1 MSVGMYIHQ
10 FDIAPKGQVNLTSSV
25 QPSSANELANKAYV
39 DAAIAA
45 GGGDWFA
52 SVLDQLNAPP
62 SSPAAGAR
70 YLVGSA
76 GSLGWASN
84 SNDIAVYN
92 GGANPETD
100 PSAWDYTTPSK
111 GGHVYLEDTGQTM
124 VYNGTAWVV
133 AGDASGALIAT
144 NNLSD
149 LTNPSAA
156 RGNLGLGDLAVQ
168 NDVDLGGSKVIGTLP
183 LDKGGTGA
191 STQSGARAALGLG
204 DISTQA
210 ASNVDI
216 TGGQISGITDLAIS
230 DGGTGASTAE
240 AARGNLGLTIGS
252 QVQAHSDLLDDIS
265 GLTVG
270 DGTFLVGDAN
280 GDIKAES
287 GATARASLGLGSAAV
302 LDAGVARADLVQA
315 AEAINSGSVL
325 TVGVSE
331 VATLVIEDSGG
342 PQFYNFSNITVPGGS
357 VFGANNAVGVIITAD
372 QPGGA
377 GTNGTVT
384 FSITTGNV
392 SDFTKTALDNIGGVN
407 ISGYNFTPTGD
418 ATAESITGLKNLS
431 NSQLQ
436 TLIGNAFTGMDAN
449 SASKGL
455 ASFNSSYFTSTD
467 GFISIATGLSA
478 GSVAEFAVEAS
489 DGQLIKAVT
498 LPSFSAQSSAQ
509 TAPGSAEV
517 RTTTNILSAKAGQ
530 TVSFIGSGYEFTLDS
545 APVQDGSEFVMTL
558 SPAIDVQNANYG
570 IGVNFEIVGGNG
582 LSPAGAYGTAA
593 NVDIATGSASG
604 ANGKVLK
611 VAAAANIAADSLLAI
626 NASGEII
633 AGTAGEQGTV
643 TSIALQADDSQD
655 STAITSAGEISVV
668 GGEAVSTAISAG
680 ALQINA
686 AVASASQRGVVQ
698 RASTS
703 NPSGDDIFIGFDSAV
718 TDSSFGQGYMPLIN
732 SDGEV
737 SFDQSSEGFYKNSSG
752 GGSFVALDGHDLEGA
767 IVKNADIT
775 GLSGFS
781 AHDISLPN
789 TVGALQG
796 IYAFDLPSIGSDG
809 SLTLPTSLLANDIGT
824 TVTFK
829 VQGLGSG
836 RKVTINAGAVSG
848 GAKMLIDGLE
858 EVELTQP
865 RQSVTLHLTRVL
877 AGDAE
882 SQDVVCWS
890 MI

>member
-1 MSVGMYIHQ
+1 MYIHQ

-52 SVLDQLNAPP
+52 SVLDQLGSAP
-62 SSPAAGAR
+62 GAQPTLGDR
-70 YLVGSA
+70 YLVSGT
-76 GSLGWASN
+76 ASN
-84 SNDIAVYN
+84 QPWENYKNAIAVYN
-92 GGANPETD
+92 GKEPYSPLDSG
-100 PSAWDYTTPSK
+100 AWDYTVPSK
-111 GGHVYLEDTGQTM
+111 GGHVYVEDTGQTM
-124 VYNGTAWVV
+124 VYNGTDWVV
-133 AGDASGALIAT
+133 AGDAAGALIAT

-156 RGNLGLGDLAVQ
+156 RGNLELGDLATQ

-191 STQSGARAALGLG
+191 STQDGARAALGLG

-216 TGGQISGITDLAIS
+216 TGGQISGITDLAIE

-252 QVQAHSDLLDDIS
+252 DVQAHSSQLDTLAAVDS
-265 GLTVG
+265 S
-270 DGTFLVGDAN
+270 DGNFLVGSAS
-280 GDIKAES
+280 GFVAES

-302 LDAGVARADLVQA
+302 LDTGVARANLVQA
-315 AEAINSGSVL
+315 AEALSSGSVL
-325 TVGVSE
+325 TAGVSE
-331 VATLVIEDSGG
+331 VATLVVEDSEFNYF
-342 PQFYNFSNITVPGGS
+342 QNITAPGGS
-357 VFGANNAVGVIITAD
+357 VFGANSAVGVIITAD

-392 SDFTKTALDNIGGVN
+392 SDFTKAALDNIGGIN

-431 NSQLQ
+431 SDQLKI
-436 TLIGNAFTGMDAN
+436 LIGDAYTGMDAF

-455 ASFNSSYFTSTD
+455 ASFNSSHFTSTD
-467 GFISIATGLSA
+467 GFISIASGLTA
-478 GSVAEFAVEAS
+478 GSVAAFSVGAS
-489 DGQLIKAVT
+489 DGQLIKAVS
-498 LPSFSAQSSAQ
+498 LASFSGQSSAE
-509 TAPGSAEV
+509 TSGGSAEV
-517 RTTTNILSAKAGQ
+517 RTTTNILSAQAGQ
-530 TVSFIGSGYEFTLDS
+530 TVSFPGSGYSFTLDS

-558 SPAIDVQNANYG
+558 SPAIDVPGANYASG
-570 IGVNFEIVGGNG
+570 QSFEIVGGSG
-582 LSPAGAYGTAA
+582 LAPAGAYGTAA

-633 AGTAGEQGTV
+633 AGSAGEQGTV

-655 STAITSAGEISVV
+655 SDAITASGEIQVV
-668 GGEAVSTAISAG
+668 GGEAVSTAISNG

-686 AVASASQRGVVQ
+686 AVASSAQRGVVQ
-698 RASTS
+698 RASSST
-703 NPSGDDIFIGFDSAV
+703 PSGDAVFIGFDSAV
-718 TDSSFGQGYMPLIN
+718 SDSQFGQGLMPLIN
-732 SDGEV
+732 SEGEV

-752 GGSFVALDGHDLEGA
+752 AGSFVTLTGHDLEGA
-767 IVKNADIT
+767 IVKNADVS

-781 AHDISLPN
+781 AHDISLP
-789 TVGALQG
+789 TSVSELKG
-796 IYAFDLPSIGSDG
+796 IYAFDLPSLGSDG
-809 SLTLPTSLLANDIGT
+809 SLTLPTSLITSDIGT

-882 SQDVVCWS
+882 TDDVVCWS
-890 MI
+890 II